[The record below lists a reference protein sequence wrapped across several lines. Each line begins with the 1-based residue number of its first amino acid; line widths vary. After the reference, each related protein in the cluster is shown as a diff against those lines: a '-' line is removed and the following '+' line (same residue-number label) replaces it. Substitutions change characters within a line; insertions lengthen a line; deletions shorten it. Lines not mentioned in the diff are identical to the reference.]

1 MTTRP
6 SRYFTEFVAGEAET
20 RAYRAGGGG
29 GGGGSG
35 EDGGAAGGDLG
46 PLSQPPRFYSARECA
61 RLQGFPEDFV
71 LTWAGQRNPNRLY
84 HQLGNAVSPATVELI
99 AAAMLCAGR
108 FHLARRSIL
117 TEIYLCHTCSYQA
130 IDDGNAWAGIRASSG
145 HHRSMNPAKAEDGIR
160 DVPIV
165 SR

>member
-1 MTTRP
+1 MTRG

-29 GGGGSG
+29 GGRVGG
-35 EDGGAAGGDLG
+35 GGGGGDLG

-99 AAAMLCAGR
+99 AAAMLCARR
-108 FHLARRSIL
+108 FQPSRSIL
-117 TEIYLCHTCSYQA
+117 TEIYLCNTVLVTKY
-130 IDDGNAWAGIRASSG
+130 
-145 HHRSMNPAKAEDGIR
+145 
-160 DVPIV
+160 
-165 SR
+165 